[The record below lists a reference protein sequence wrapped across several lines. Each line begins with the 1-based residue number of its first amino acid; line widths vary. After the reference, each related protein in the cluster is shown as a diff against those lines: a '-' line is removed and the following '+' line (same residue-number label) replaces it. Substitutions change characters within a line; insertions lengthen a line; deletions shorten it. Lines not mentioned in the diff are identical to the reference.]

1 MAEFFA
7 QGPPLKSSS
16 GLSSN
21 WRLLMHGLPAQHEYG
36 MNPNKTKQNTGEI
49 ATLNH
54 VESRC
59 PKPKK
64 QAI

>member
-1 MAEFFA
+1 
-7 QGPPLKSSS
+7 
-16 GLSSN
+16 
-21 WRLLMHGLPAQHEYG
+21 MHGLLAQHEYG